1 MQSSSFARR
10 AALLLAALSL
20 PTTAF
25 ADALVDNVNGIT
37 LDQNGKVVRFTGVLI
52 SPDGKVVKLLADNEK
67 RP

>member
-1 MQSSSFARR
+1 MQSPSFARR

-20 PTTAF
+20 PTSAF

-52 SPDGKVVKLLADNEK
+52 
-67 RP
+67 